1 MPGMGIF
8 IKFVIDINFLS
19 PYFQEVSR
27 QANHAFNKI
36 PPFILGKFE
45 NDDVSSLR
53 NFRKQNDIVKQFDI
67 KKRDFVGDMR
77 AITEF
82 GN

>member
-1 MPGMGIF
+1 MEGMGIF
-8 IKFVIDINFLS
+8 IKLVIDINFLS
-19 PYFQEVSR
+19 PYFQEVPR
-27 QANHAFNKI
+27 QADHAFNEI
-36 PPFILGKFE
+36 PPFILRKFE

-53 NFRKQNDIVKQFDI
+53 NFGKQNDIVKQFDI